1 MSTIYAIGCRS
12 CLRKVDVSRTCN
24 GGEGHG
30 LGEATVTH
38 QQLINFLQDH
48 AGHDLVYGDSIEND
62 FLFDMRDDNDKY
74 HNVPLGTPITPI
86 DHETL

>member
-1 MSTIYAIGCRS
+1 MSAIYAIGCRS
-12 CLRKVDVSRTCN
+12 CSRKVDVSRSCN

-48 AGHDLVYGDSIEND
+48 AGCPLIYDDSVEDD
-62 FLFDMRDDNDKY
+62 FLFDMQSDNDKY
-74 HNVPLGTPITPI
+74 HDSPLGTY
-86 DHETL
+86 